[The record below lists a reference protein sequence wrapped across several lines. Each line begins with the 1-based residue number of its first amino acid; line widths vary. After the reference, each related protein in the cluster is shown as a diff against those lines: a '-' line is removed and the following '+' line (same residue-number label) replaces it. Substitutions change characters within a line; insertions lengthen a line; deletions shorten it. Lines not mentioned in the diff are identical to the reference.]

1 MDRNAVSSP
10 PRAKADGETNPT
22 FTASPDARSK
32 DITTAGDR
40 NTGVLNQHSS
50 QRGAYTVGI
59 HEDKG
64 SRRTMEDAFSFI
76 VDFAGVKGQGYFAI
90 FDGHAGKHA
99 AEWCGQH
106 FHEELI
112 RQLKAPDNHKK
123 TVPEVLN
130 KTFGAV
136 DDKLGQIAAN
146 GLTNSGCTAVTSFL
160 RIEEREEEDDS
171 SSSPSA
177 ASGGPKTLTETGEK
191 LAPVGGKEEPSKRE
205 KIKAI
210 FKHSPESPTSSP
222 RNSHTVTRRVLYTA
236 NVGDARAVLCSAGEA
251 IRLTH
256 DHKGS
261 DKGEVK
267 RIKEAGGF
275 VLNNRV
281 NGVLA
286 VTRSLGDSAM
296 KEFVV
301 GTPYTTTVELT
312 DSDEFLILACDGL
325 WDVLKDQEAVDLVR
339 RETDA
344 QKASEILVKHAL
356 DNYSQDNVTVL
367 VVRFHSD
374 AGSA

>member
-1 MDRNAVSSP
+1 MATRANTLPSGAASISTTSSSNSSSP
-10 PRAKADGETNPT
+10 P
-22 FTASPDARSK
+22 
-32 DITTAGDR
+32 TT
-40 NTGVLNQHSS
+40 T
-50 QRGAYTVGI
+50 
-59 HEDKG
+59 
-64 SRRTMEDAFSFI
+64 RRL
-76 VDFAGVKGQGYFAI
+76 YPR
-90 FDGHAGKHA
+90 
-99 AEWCGQH
+99 C
-106 FHEELI
+106 
-112 RQLKAPDNHKK
+112 
-123 TVPEVLN
+123 
-130 KTFGAV
+130 
-136 DDKLGQIAAN
+136 
-146 GLTNSGCTAVTSFL
+146 NSGCTAVTSFL
-160 RIEEREEEDDS
+160 RIEDREEEDS
-171 SSSPSA
+171 SSALPA
-177 ASGGPKTLTETGEK
+177 TASGGPKTLSEAGDK
-191 LAPVGGKEEPSKRE
+191 LVTVGGKEETSKRD

-210 FKHSPESPTSSP
+210 FKHTPESPSSSP
-222 RNSHTVTRRVLYTA
+222 RHPHTVARRVLYTA

-312 DSDEFLILACDGL
+312 DADEFLILACDGL

-339 RETDA
+339 KETNA
-344 QKASEILVKHAL
+344 QKASEMLVKHAL

-374 AGSA
+374 AGSSSGAS

>member
-1 MDRNAVSSP
+1 
-10 PRAKADGETNPT
+10 
-22 FTASPDARSK
+22 
-32 DITTAGDR
+32 
-40 NTGVLNQHSS
+40 
-50 QRGAYTVGI
+50 
-59 HEDKG
+59 
-64 SRRTMEDAFSFI
+64 
-76 VDFAGVKGQGYFAI
+76 
-90 FDGHAGKHA
+90 
-99 AEWCGQH
+99 
-106 FHEELI
+106 
-112 RQLKAPDNHKK
+112 
-123 TVPEVLN
+123 
-130 KTFGAV
+130 V

-160 RIEEREEEDDS
+160 RIEEREGEGEDS

-177 ASGGPKTLTETGEK
+177 TCGDGPKTLADTGEK
-191 LAPVGGKEEPSKRE
+191 LAPVGGAGKEEPSKRD
-205 KIKAI
+205 KIKAM
-210 FKHSPESPTSSP
+210 FKQSPESPTSSP
-222 RNSHTVTRRVLYTA
+222 RNAHTVTRRVLYTA

-301 GTPYTTTVELT
+301 GTPYTTTVELK

-339 RETDA
+339 KETSA